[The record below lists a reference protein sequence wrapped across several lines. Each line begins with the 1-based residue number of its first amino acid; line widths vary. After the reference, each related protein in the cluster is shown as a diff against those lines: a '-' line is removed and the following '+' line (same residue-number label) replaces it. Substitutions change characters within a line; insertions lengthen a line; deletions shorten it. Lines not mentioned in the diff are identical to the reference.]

1 MTIGGFR
8 AATSVLLW
16 PQPQRLRKPTPPS
29 LGTVSRA
36 AGRNEAR
43 RPVVT
48 ADLPGTP
55 EQETDAEMTAV
66 THSSTEPPSTP
77 PRAGRRVRAGKI
89 VANLSTAALYE
100 AALRD
105 GEGMIAAEGPL
116 VVSTGTHTGRSPK
129 DKFIVREPSSE
140 ANIWWGDVNH
150 EISQEHYDR
159 LRNRLMAYVADRR
172 LYSQDLFI
180 GAHPKHRRSL
190 RVYTETAWAS
200 IFARNLFRRPTAEE
214 LGSFAPNF
222 TILDVPSF
230 EADPATE
237 GTRTGTA
244 ILVHLQ
250 RMEIIIVGT
259 MYAGE
264 IKKSAFT
271 VMNYLMPDE
280 GVLPMHSS
288 VNVGEAGDSVVFFG
302 LSGTGKT
309 TLSADPQRSLIGDD
323 EHGWGSDYVFN
334 FEGGCYAKTIRLSP
348 MYEPDIFATT
358 RRFGTILEN
367 VDIDPATRELDL
379 DSERLTENTRGAYP
393 LHFIGNADPTGIAG
407 TPRNVVFL
415 TADAFGV
422 LPPIS
427 RLTREQAAYHFISGY
442 TAKLAGTEIGV
453 KEPSATFSAGFGAP
467 FLPRHPGVYAEELM
481 DRLEKFNVPVWLV
494 NTGWTGGPY
503 GTGERMNINYTRN
516 MVRAALDGS
525 LDDVPTVTD
534 PVFRVAVPTAVPGVP
549 AEVLVPR
556 NTWTD
561 TAAYDAAARRIAA
574 MFHANFE
581 AYASGV
587 SKAVRDAGPIQADAA
602 GDVPVSAPG
611 EG

>member
-1 MTIGGFR
+1 
-8 AATSVLLW
+8 
-16 PQPQRLRKPTPPS
+16 
-29 LGTVSRA
+29 
-36 AGRNEAR
+36 
-43 RPVVT
+43 
-48 ADLPGTP
+48 
-55 EQETDAEMTAV
+55 MTATTPIS
-66 THSSTEPPSTP
+66 THPPSTRTP
-77 PRAGRRVRAGKI
+77 HGATRVRAGKI

-100 AALRD
+100 AAARD
-105 GEGMIAAEGPL
+105 GEGLIAAEGPL
-116 VVSTGTHTGRSPK
+116 VVSTGNHTGRSPK
-129 DKFIVREPSSE
+129 DKFIVREASSE
-140 ANIWWGDVNH
+140 AKIWWGDVNH
-150 EISQEHYDR
+150 EISEERYDR
-159 LRNRLMAYVADRR
+159 LRARLMTYLADRR

-180 GAHPKHRRSL
+180 GAHPTHRRSL

-200 IFARNLFRRPTAEE
+200 IFARNLFRRPTAED
-214 LGSFAPNF
+214 LKSFAPNF
-222 TILDVPSF
+222 TIIDVPSF
-230 EADPATE
+230 QADPATE
-237 GTRTGTA
+237 GTRSGTA

-264 IKKSAFT
+264 IKKAAFT

-288 VNVGEAGDSVVFFG
+288 INVGEAGDACVFFG

-309 TLSADPQRSLIGDD
+309 TLSADPLRSLIGDD

-367 VDIDPATRELDL
+367 VDIDPVTRELDL
-379 DSERLTENTRGAYP
+379 DSEKFTENTRGAYP
-393 LHFIGNADPTGIAG
+393 LHFIGNADPTGVAG

-427 RLTREQAAYHFISGY
+427 RLTHAQAAYHFISGY

-453 KEPSATFSAGFGAP
+453 KEPTATFSAGFGAP
-467 FLPRHPGVYAEELM
+467 FLPRHPGVYAQLLM
-481 DRLEKFNVPVWLV
+481 DRLEQYDVPVWLV

-503 GTGERMNINYTRN
+503 GVGERMNIGHTRN
-516 MVRAALDGS
+516 MVRAALSGE
-525 LDDVPTVTD
+525 LKDVPTVID
-534 PVFRVAVPTAVPGVP
+534 RVFRVAVPTEVPDVP
-549 AEVLVPR
+549 SEVLVPR
-556 NTWTD
+556 DTWAD
-561 TAAYDAAARRIAA
+561 PAAYDVAARKIAH
-574 MFHANFE
+574 MFHTNFE
-581 AYASGV
+581 AYADGV
-587 SKAVRDAGPIQADAA
+587 SAAVRAAGPIGPDNV
-602 GDVPVSAPG
+602 GEVPVSDPG

>member
-1 MTIGGFR
+1 
-8 AATSVLLW
+8 
-16 PQPQRLRKPTPPS
+16 
-29 LGTVSRA
+29 
-36 AGRNEAR
+36 
-43 RPVVT
+43 
-48 ADLPGTP
+48 
-55 EQETDAEMTAV
+55 MTAV
-66 THSSTEPPSTP
+66 TRPSTEPPSTDSR
-77 PRAGRRVRAGKI
+77 RAGSRVRAGKI
-89 VANLSTAALYE
+89 VANLSSAALYE
-100 AALRD
+100 AAARD
-105 GEGMIAAEGPL
+105 GEGLIAAEGPL
-116 VVSTGTHTGRSPK
+116 AVSTGTHTGRSPK

-150 EISQEHYDR
+150 PITEEHYDK
-159 LRNRLMAYVADRR
+159 LRARLMTYLADRR

-180 GAHPKHRRSL
+180 GAHPSHRRSL

-200 IFARNLFRRPTAEE
+200 IFARNLFRRPTADDLAAFE
-214 LGSFAPNF
+214 PNF
-222 TILDVPSF
+222 TIIDVPSF
-230 EADPATE
+230 KADPATE
-237 GTRTGTA
+237 GVRTETA

-288 VNVGEAGDSVVFFG
+288 INVGEAGDSVVFFG

-309 TLSADPQRSLIGDD
+309 TLSADPLRSLIGDD

-348 MYEPDIFATT
+348 AYEPDIFATT

-367 VDIDPATRELDL
+367 VDIDPQTRELDL
-379 DSERLTENTRGAYP
+379 DSERFTENTRAAYP

-407 TPRNVVFL
+407 TPRNVIFL

-442 TAKLAGTEIGV
+442 TAKLAGTEVGV
-453 KEPSATFSAGFGAP
+453 KEPCATFSAGFGAP
-467 FLPRHPGVYAEELM
+467 FLPRHPGVYADLLM
-481 DRLEKFNVPVWLV
+481 NRLEQYDVPVWLV

-503 GTGERMNINYTRN
+503 GTGKRMDITWTRN
-516 MVRAALDGS
+516 MVRAAISGELR
-525 LDDVPTVTD
+525 DVPTVTD
-534 PVFRVAVPTAVPGVP
+534 PVFGVAIPTVVPGVP
-549 AEVLVPR
+549 SEVLIPR
-556 NTWTD
+556 ETWAD
-561 TAAYDAAARRIAA
+561 PLEYDAAAATIAR
-574 MFHANFE
+574 MFHENFR
-581 AYASGV
+581 AYSDGV
-587 SKAVRDAGPIQADAA
+587 SPAVRDACPVLVPGSGVIELSGPA
-602 GDVPVSAPG
+602 

>member
-1 MTIGGFR
+1 
-8 AATSVLLW
+8 
-16 PQPQRLRKPTPPS
+16 
-29 LGTVSRA
+29 
-36 AGRNEAR
+36 
-43 RPVVT
+43 
-48 ADLPGTP
+48 
-55 EQETDAEMTAV
+55 MTAV
-66 THSSTEPPSTP
+66 TQPSTEPPGTRS
-77 PRAGRRVRAGKI
+77 PRAGARVRAGKI

-100 AALRD
+100 AAVRD

-140 ANIWWGDVNH
+140 GNVWWGDVNH
-150 EISQEHYDR
+150 PISEEHYDR
-159 LRNRLMAYVADRR
+159 LRNRLMAYLGDRR

-200 IFARNLFRRPTAEE
+200 IFARNLFRRPTADE
-214 LGSFAPNF
+214 LASFAPNF

-230 EADPATE
+230 EADPSTE
-237 GTRTGTA
+237 GTRSGTA
-244 ILVHLQ
+244 ILVHLK

-309 TLSADPQRSLIGDD
+309 TLSADPLRSLIGDD

-379 DSERLTENTRGAYP
+379 DSERFTENTRGAYP

-453 KEPSATFSAGFGAP
+453 KEPQATFSAGFGAP
-467 FLPRHPGVYAEELM
+467 FLPRHPGVYAEQLM
-481 DRLEKFNVPVWLV
+481 DRLERFDVPVWLV

-503 GTGERMNINYTRN
+503 GTGERMNIAHTRN
-516 MVRAALDGS
+516 MVRAALNGE
-525 LDDVPTVTD
+525 LRDVPTVED
-534 PVFRVAVPTAVPGVP
+534 PVFRVAVPTAVPDVP
-549 AEVLVPR
+549 SEVLIPR
-556 NTWTD
+556 NTWAD
-561 TAAYDAAARRIAA
+561 KTAFDVAARKIAH
-574 MFHANFE
+574 MFHENFE

-587 SKAVRDAGPIQADAA
+587 SKAVRDAGPIRVDDAGA
-602 GDVPVSAPG
+602 VPMSAPG

>member
-1 MTIGGFR
+1 
-8 AATSVLLW
+8 
-16 PQPQRLRKPTPPS
+16 
-29 LGTVSRA
+29 
-36 AGRNEAR
+36 
-43 RPVVT
+43 
-48 ADLPGTP
+48 
-55 EQETDAEMTAV
+55 MTAV
-66 THSSTEPPSTP
+66 HPSRTEPPSTRA
-77 PRAGRRVRAGKI
+77 PRAGTRIRAGKI

-100 AALRD
+100 AAARD
-105 GEGMIAAEGPL
+105 GEGLIAAEGPL

-129 DKFIVREPSSE
+129 DKFIVREPSTE

-150 EISQEHYDR
+150 PITEEHYDT
-159 LRNRLMAYVADRR
+159 LRARLMDYLAGRR
-172 LYSQDLFI
+172 LYSQDMFI

-200 IFARNLFRRPTAEE
+200 IFARNLFRRPTADE
-214 LGSFAPNF
+214 LAGFAPNF

-237 GTRTGTA
+237 GTRSGTA

-288 VNVGEAGDSVVFFG
+288 INVGKGGDPVVFFG

-309 TLSADPQRSLIGDD
+309 TLSADPERSLIGDD
-323 EHGWGSDYVFN
+323 EHGWGSDYAFN

-367 VDIDPATRELDL
+367 VDIDAATRELDL
-379 DSERLTENTRGAYP
+379 DSERFTENTRAAYP

-442 TAKLAGTEIGV
+442 TAKLAGTEVGV
-453 KEPSATFSAGFGAP
+453 KEPTATFSAGFGAP
-467 FLPRHPGVYAEELM
+467 FLPRHPGVYAELLM
-481 DRLEKFNVPVWLV
+481 DRLERYDVPVWLV

-503 GTGERMNINYTRN
+503 GTGKRMDINHTRN
-516 MVRAALDGS
+516 MVRAALKGE
-525 LDDVPTVTD
+525 LRDVPTVKD
-534 PVFRVAVPTAVPGVP
+534 PVFGVAVPTAVPGVP
-549 AEVLVPR
+549 SELLTPR
-556 NTWTD
+556 ATWSD
-561 TAAYDAAARRIAA
+561 AAAYDAAAKRIAH
-574 MFHANFE
+574 MFHENFA
-581 AYASGV
+581 AYADGV
-587 SKAVRDAGPIQADAA
+587 SRAVRNAGPVDFLDAGE
-602 GDVPVSAPG
+602 VKMSAPG